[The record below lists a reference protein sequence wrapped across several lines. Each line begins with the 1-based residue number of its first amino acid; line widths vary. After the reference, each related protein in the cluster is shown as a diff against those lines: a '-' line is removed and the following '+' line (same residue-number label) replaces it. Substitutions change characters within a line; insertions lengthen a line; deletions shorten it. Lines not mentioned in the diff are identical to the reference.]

1 MPCAPPRSPRARVR
15 QAPHGHRT
23 LSKSRCCHQPWLHL
37 RLVLPEVCDVPKVFL
52 DPLVGIDGVE
62 VAFSA
67 VMKNERARCASG
79 YPLLHLLY
87 RHQYSTRR
95 APSEN
100 GLAAN
105 QAATTHNT
113 VQVRHP
119 HTLVSKVGAKKLG
132 ASGRAVPRNEPLS
145 WLSAENHAPLSINCE
160 DLGAQVVIPNVF
172 GATSE
177 RATRAGGYE

>member
-1 MPCAPPRSPRARVR
+1 MLPSSMSVAPRAP
-15 QAPHGHRT
+15 A
-23 LSKSRCCHQPWLHL
+23 RCCHHPWQHL
-37 RLVLPEVCDVPKVFL
+37 RLLLPEVCDVTKVFL

-100 GLAAN
+100 GLAAY

-132 ASGRAVPRNEPLS
+132 ASGRAVSRNKPLG
-145 WLSAENHAPLSINCE
+145 WLSAENHAAMSIDRE
-160 DLGAQVVIPNVF
+160 DPGTEVV
-172 GATSE
+172 
-177 RATRAGGYE
+177 